1 MWLFQ
6 LQAYR
11 TMIGAHDVGVNG
23 CVLDGV
29 DQSVGYHEI
38 VDAPTGVVRPGI
50 EHIAP
55 PGVGSGH
62 FGV

>member
-1 MWLFQ
+1 
-6 LQAYR
+6 
-11 TMIGAHDVGVNG
+11 MIGAHDVGVNG